1 MYCPR
6 CGQEQVN
13 EDTRFCSRCG
23 FLMEGMIEVVSN
35 GGLPQEV
42 LDKKHPEAMSP
53 RRRGLKQGGLLFL
66 SGGVIVPILGV
77 LTAMMNGEGY
87 VVGIAAILTFL
98 AGILRMIYALVF
110 QSGVPTLENESI
122 VDTYK
127 KDLLGKTASENEKA
141 LPPQQT
147 EPIPDSYQAPN
158 AGNWRATED
167 LQPTSV
173 TEETTRT
180 LNKKTF

>member
-6 CGQEQVN
+6 CSQEQPN
-13 EDTRFCSRCG
+13 IDIKFCSRCG
-23 FLMEGMIEVVSN
+23 FLMTGIADVVAN
-35 GGLPQEV
+35 GGLPKEV
-42 LDKKHPEAMSP
+42 IDQKNPQAMSP

-66 SGGVIVPILGV
+66 SGGVIVPILGI

-98 AGILRMIYALVF
+98 AGLLRMIYALVF

-127 KDLLGKTASENEKA
+127 KDLLGKTADENEKA
-141 LPPQQT
+141 LPPKQS
-147 EPIPDSYQAPN
+147 EPISVDYDPPS
-158 AGNWRATED
+158 GNWRETGD
-167 LQPTSV
+167 FQPVSV
-173 TEETTRT
+173 TEDTTKT